1 MKEVRI
7 LTVSGKAQ
15 RGKDTSAGF
24 MYEELTKRGYKVLLT
39 HYADLLK
46 WMCSNYFGWNG
57 QKDEAGRTILQ
68 KVGTDVIRAQDPDFW
83 VRWIVNLLKLFPNE
97 WDYVIIP
104 DCRFPNEIEILKEN
118 FDSVTHVRVVRPDFI
133 SPLTEEQQKHI
144 SETALDEYS
153 YDVLLK
159 NTSLDELKA
168 QIKDL
173 CTSQTLETSEEEP
186 NDCGSN

>member
-24 MYEELTKRGYKVLLT
+24 IYEELTKRGYKVLLT

-68 KVGTDVIRAQDPDFW
+68 KVGTDVIRAQDPAFW
-83 VRWIVNLLKLFPNE
+83 VRWTVNLLKLLPNE
-97 WDYVIIP
+97 
-104 DCRFPNEIEILKEN
+104 
-118 FDSVTHVRVVRPDFI
+118 
-133 SPLTEEQQKHI
+133 
-144 SETALDEYS
+144 
-153 YDVLLK
+153 
-159 NTSLDELKA
+159 
-168 QIKDL
+168 
-173 CTSQTLETSEEEP
+173 
-186 NDCGSN
+186 